1 MDRQLFLELEV
12 LVSFALLDCEWSLT
26 SEGKQF
32 GAALASRALSTLSC
46 RPPKLDTIRSLPSVD
61 ETIKTR
67 CFICFRNM
75 DEARY
80 SYLLQV
86 KNVMA
91 LKQCYEGHPRLVINI
106 LPYILVWNVASLMNQ
121 TLWFSSG
128 KS

>member
-12 LVSFALLDCEWSLT
+12 LVSFFCVILRVVSNLR
-26 SEGKQF
+26 GKKIR
-32 GAALASRALSTLSC
+32 ATLASRVLSTLSY

-86 KNVMA
+86 NNVTA
-91 LKQCYEGHPRLVINI
+91 LEQ
-106 LPYILVWNVASLMNQ
+106 
-121 TLWFSSG
+121 
-128 KS
+128 